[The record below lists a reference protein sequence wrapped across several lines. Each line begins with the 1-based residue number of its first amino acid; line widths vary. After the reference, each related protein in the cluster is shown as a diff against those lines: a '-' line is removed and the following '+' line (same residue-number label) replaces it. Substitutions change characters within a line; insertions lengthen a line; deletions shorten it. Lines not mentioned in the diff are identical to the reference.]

1 MNWATRSVHLK
12 KLPLMPGPGFV
23 NMAMPSL
30 TLIGML
36 PRHQPI
42 LCPEVSPAA
51 AHRLTSI
58 NRPQQALLPK
68 TLSKL
73 TSVNLD
79 KLSQNNQR
87 ERIQSEQG

>member
-1 MNWATRSVHLK
+1 
-12 KLPLMPGPGFV
+12 
-23 NMAMPSL
+23 MPSL

-36 PRHQPI
+36 PGHQPI
-42 LCPEVSPAA
+42 LCPKFSPAVS
-51 AHRLTSI
+51 HRLTSI
-58 NRPQQALLPK
+58 NPPRQALLPK